1 MHYNFLSQQQCQQI
15 EKAIELAEKNCS
27 GEIRVHIDKHCSA
40 NVLDDAAHTF
50 ARLKMHKTELR
61 NGVLFYIAYADKKF
75 AVIGDKGINARVPDG
90 FWTEVCE
97 ALSLKFKNGDF
108 VGGLTDGIQLCG
120 EKLKQFFPYQ
130 PNDVNELPNEISFG
144 NMDKK

>member
-90 FWTEVCE
+90 FWTEVCK

-108 VGGLTDGIQLCG
+108 VGGLTEGIQLCG